1 MKKQMKINVEI
12 EDIYREEIT
21 LETAQE
27 LMKIVKVREKL
38 LEDQKTRNKEEN
50 GKKKSKCTEILCC

>member
-27 LMKIVKVREKL
+27 LMKIVNVRAKL
-38 LEDQKTRNKEEN
+38 LEQKN
-50 GKKKSKCTEILCC
+50 